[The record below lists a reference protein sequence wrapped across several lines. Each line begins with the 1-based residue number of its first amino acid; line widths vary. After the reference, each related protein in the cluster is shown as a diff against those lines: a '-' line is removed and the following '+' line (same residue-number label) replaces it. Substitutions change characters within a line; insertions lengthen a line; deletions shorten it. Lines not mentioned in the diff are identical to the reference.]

1 MEMINSIFEEIFDI
15 TTQIIFEILDMKNKN
30 IFNFSLETYYI
41 ILILLLLDDFNYS
54 KRYDLFHEFKLNKKE
69 QKRYINLKKSVLAL
83 FETGEIGELMQSV
96 EGMKIYEMYDD
107 YSLLLIKNWNKIIT
121 DSKDYVADQYILSLF
136 HMTFNRL
143 IGINRKKEIEIMG
156 VIEGILY
163 SLENKQKYSRRLL

>member
-1 MEMINSIFEEIFDI
+1 
-15 TTQIIFEILDMKNKN
+15 
-30 IFNFSLETYYI
+30 
-41 ILILLLLDDFNYS
+41 
-54 KRYDLFHEFKLNKKE
+54 
-69 QKRYINLKKSVLAL
+69 
-83 FETGEIGELMQSV
+83 MQSV

-121 DSKDYVADQYILSLF
+121 DSKDYVADQYILSLL

>member
-1 MEMINSIFEEIFDI
+1 
-15 TTQIIFEILDMKNKN
+15 
-30 IFNFSLETYYI
+30 
-41 ILILLLLDDFNYS
+41 
-54 KRYDLFHEFKLNKKE
+54 
-69 QKRYINLKKSVLAL
+69 
-83 FETGEIGELMQSV
+83 MQSV